1 MLVVTHPLKTYLDK
15 HEITEAA
22 FADRVGRLLCGPAPK
37 ASYIS
42 QIIIGYRRPGGALAI
57 AIADA
62 TERHVTVDDLLRF
75 APAPKRKK
83 RAA

>member
-1 MLVVTHPLKTYLDK
+1 MTHPLKTYLQK
-15 HEITEAA
+15 HSITEAE
-22 FADRVGRLLCGPAPK
+22 FATKVTLASIEVE

-42 QIIIGYRRPGGALAI
+42 QIIIGYRKPGGALAV

-62 TERHVTVDDLLRF
+62 TNKHVSVDDLLRF
-75 APAPKRKK
+75 APEKRRKTK

>member
-1 MLVVTHPLKTYLDK
+1 VTHPLKVYLSK
-15 HEITEAA
+15 HEITEHA
-22 FADRVGRLLCGPAPK
+22 FAETVKTHGVTVS

-42 QIIIGYRRPGGALAI
+42 QIIIGYRRPKGALAV

-62 TERHVTVDDLLRF
+62 TNKSVTTDDLLRF
-75 APAPKRKK
+75 ERPTAPKKPKRRK

>member
-1 MLVVTHPLKTYLDK
+1 MTHPLKNYLKK
-15 HEITEAA
+15 HAITEAE
-22 FADRVGRLLCGPAPK
+22 FADKVKLVGIEVE

-42 QIIIGYRRPGGALAI
+42 QIIIGYRRPGGALAV

-62 TERHVTVDDLLRF
+62 TNKHVSVDDLLRF
-75 APAPKRKK
+75 APAVKRKK

>member
-1 MLVVTHPLKTYLDK
+1 MTHPLKTYLDK
-15 HEITEAA
+15 HEITESA
-22 FADRVGRLLCGPAPK
+22 FAESVTRQGAETT

-42 QIIIGYRRPGGALAI
+42 QIIIGYRKPGGALAI

-62 TERHVTVDDLLRF
+62 TNRHVTTDDLLRF
-75 APAPKRKK
+75 EPALKAKRRK